1 MSFGDFDIDILACN
15 SAKISTQLLDVE
27 SGFKIFIM
35 MVGIVLESYVYKAA
49 STVGFS
55 PAFLMLTKDWFALR
69 RGVKKVEYESWVI
82 IECSHDLISEWMN
95 GGMRSVLV
103 GFALAIALVMTVV
116 SVVRSRFVGGFI
128 LTIPTEG
135 GMWFEW
141 FIVYIVVVV
150 VLLVFFLT
158 DENLVE
164 GFVISYID
172 DILAEDSKGIN
183 IFLLCTIF
191 FPIIVGSL
199 SLLEMTLTISSV

>member
-1 MSFGDFDIDILACN
+1 M
-15 SAKISTQLLDVE
+15 
-27 SGFKIFIM
+27 
-35 MVGIVLESYVYKAA
+35 
-49 STVGFS
+49 
-55 PAFLMLTKDWFALR
+55 
-69 RGVKKVEYESWVI
+69 
-82 IECSHDLISEWMN
+82 
-95 GGMRSVLV
+95 
-103 GFALAIALVMTVV
+103 
-116 SVVRSRFVGGFI
+116 
-128 LTIPTEG
+128 
-135 GMWFEW
+135 
-141 FIVYIVVVV
+141 YIVVVV